1 MLIRFSVENW
11 MSFKEKATFSSIAT
25 NERQHGK
32 RIPKIKK
39 LRKRILP
46 VAAIYGANASG
57 KTNFFKAIHFSKEL
71 VVKGTQPDNLI
82 SVEPFILGSSEQA
95 KQPTKFEF
103 DILIDNAVYSFS
115 FSLNNRGILEEKL
128 MLVSVSDEKLLY
140 HRKSE
145 KHELELPAINDELR
159 FAFRGTRN
167 NQLFLTNSISQNI
180 DDFRPVYN
188 WFKNNLQL
196 IGPESAFIPFE
207 QFFNEL
213 SPLYKIMNEK
223 LSSLDTGVV
232 NLGSEKTSFEDTPF
246 PKIIKMQLKEELDE
260 GTTVRLTDD
269 QINERFVI
277 TKDKGKLIA
286 KKLVSYHLNSDGS
299 KTKFNISQESD
310 GTQRVIDMLPA
321 FVELT
326 HTQHKKVYVIDE
338 LDRSLHTHLT
348 RSLLDNYLDNCSNKT
363 RSQLLFTTHD
373 LLLMDQKLLRRDE
386 IWITDRKNNGSS
398 SLIPLSDYENI
409 RYDKDIQKS
418 YLQGRFGGIP
428 RVLI

>member
-167 NQLFLTNSISQNI
+167 NQLFLTN
-180 DDFRPVYN
+180 
-188 WFKNNLQL
+188 
-196 IGPESAFIPFE
+196 
-207 QFFNEL
+207 
-213 SPLYKIMNEK
+213 
-223 LSSLDTGVV
+223 
-232 NLGSEKTSFEDTPF
+232 
-246 PKIIKMQLKEELDE
+246 
-260 GTTVRLTDD
+260 
-269 QINERFVI
+269 
-277 TKDKGKLIA
+277 
-286 KKLVSYHLNSDGS
+286 
-299 KTKFNISQESD
+299 
-310 GTQRVIDMLPA
+310 
-321 FVELT
+321 
-326 HTQHKKVYVIDE
+326 
-338 LDRSLHTHLT
+338 
-348 RSLLDNYLDNCSNKT
+348 
-363 RSQLLFTTHD
+363 
-373 LLLMDQKLLRRDE
+373 
-386 IWITDRKNNGSS
+386 
-398 SLIPLSDYENI
+398 
-409 RYDKDIQKS
+409 
-418 YLQGRFGGIP
+418 
-428 RVLI
+428 